1 MSKTDDHLEFAMFSR
16 SEMERRYKR
25 ARQLMAQQ
33 GIDVLLVTGEE
44 NFQYLAGAAAS
55 LARHASLTR
64 PSILILPMAE
74 DPIIV
79 TQGRDNLTLG
89 CCVTDI
95 RDYTEIL
102 SFPHNIVLDAL
113 AGTAPSRVGAEL
125 GHEQRMGIPVGA
137 YLDLVAALDRA
148 QFVDAS
154 DIFIKL
160 RMIKS
165 DEELNCMRQAAAVT
179 GRARQRLFDRV
190 RPGMTE
196 LQVARLMRQLV
207 LEEGGD
213 DVSFVVLQ
221 LDAPGA
227 RNLYKYDRPLE
238 RGTILAIDAGAYVG
252 MHTIDY
258 PRMAV
263 LGRATAQQKL
273 VHRKV
278 LAANRKMADAL
289 KPGITCAEMFQIG
302 VHAIQES
309 AIGLPPNLEGRMG
322 HGQGLLITEPPS
334 IAAGD
339 DTRLEPGM
347 VVSTEPYLRYG
358 DVQFLWEDVH
368 VVTEGGHEQ
377 LTTETDEL
385 REIDL

>member
-1 MSKTDDHLEFAMFSR
+1 
-16 SEMERRYKR
+16 ME
-25 ARQLMAQQ
+25 
-33 GIDVLLVTGEE
+33 G
-44 NFQYLAGAAAS
+44 
-55 LARHASLTR
+55 
-64 PSILILPMAE
+64 
-74 DPIIV
+74 
-79 TQGRDNLTLG
+79 
-89 CCVTDI
+89 
-95 RDYTEIL
+95 
-102 SFPHNIVLDAL
+102 
-113 AGTAPSRVGAEL
+113 
-125 GHEQRMGIPVGA
+125 
-137 YLDLVAALDRA
+137 A

-165 DEELNCMRQAAAVT
+165 DEELSCMRQAAELT

-190 RPGMTE
+190 KPGMTE
-196 LQVARLMRQLV
+196 RQVARLMRQLV

-213 DVSFVVLQ
+213 DVSFVILQ

-227 RNLYKYDRPLE
+227 SNLFKFDRPLE
-238 RGTILAIDAGAYVG
+238 KGTILAIDAGAYVG

-278 LAANRKMADAL
+278 LEVNRKMAAAL

-302 VHAIQES
+302 VRSIRET

-334 IAAGD
+334 IAAAD

-347 VVSTEPYLRYG
+347 VVSTEPYLRSG
-358 DVQFLWEDVH
+358 DVHFLWEDVH
-368 VVTEGGHEQ
+368 AITDGGHEQ

-385 REIDL
+385 REIDF